1 MWVSCVNSAR
11 LSPLA
16 PCVTRSRLNRSANGG
31 ARSKLRD
38 HPQHHRHMLN
48 CSPHAIPPA
57 MQCYGVVAGTRTLAV
72 PHLLHWELHVS
83 RGVVSMLSARSA
95 RSTPQQPPWGGDPRH
110 AWYEGVLARSH
121 GLVFSSAAG
130 GAHWQIAIRCPSLPF
145 PSVKVHQAAV
155 LVRRFCFS
163 MVAGCVDQNIKD
175 PYGNT
180 LHLHE
185 VTFMLMA
192 ECFHR
197 VCG

>member
-1 MWVSCVNSAR
+1 M
-11 LSPLA
+11 
-16 PCVTRSRLNRSANGG
+16 
-31 ARSKLRD
+31 
-38 HPQHHRHMLN
+38 
-48 CSPHAIPPA
+48 
-57 MQCYGVVAGTRTLAV
+57 
-72 PHLLHWELHVS
+72 S

-110 AWYEGVLARSH
+110 AWYEGVLARSR

-130 GAHWQIAIRCPSLPF
+130 GAQWQIAIRCPSLPF

-175 PYGNT
+175 PYGNA

>member
-1 MWVSCVNSAR
+1 MRGCTGEYDVAGDVGWASYRRWPPTSLR
-11 LSPLA
+11 DSPDH
-16 PCVTRSRLNRSANGG
+16 LNRG
-31 ARSKLRD
+31 
-38 HPQHHRHMLN
+38 
-48 CSPHAIPPA
+48 
-57 MQCYGVVAGTRTLAV
+57 
-72 PHLLHWELHVS
+72 
-83 RGVVSMLSARSA
+83 
-95 RSTPQQPPWGGDPRH
+95 
-110 AWYEGVLARSH
+110 GVLARSH

>member
-1 MWVSCVNSAR
+1 
-11 LSPLA
+11 
-16 PCVTRSRLNRSANGG
+16 
-31 ARSKLRD
+31 
-38 HPQHHRHMLN
+38 MLN

-72 PHLLHWELHVS
+72 PDLLHWELHVS

-155 LVRRFCFS
+155 LVRRFCSGGGLGPKSLYTKNGPTDFS
-163 MVAGCVDQNIKD
+163 NGKFRFFPRWSLWSGKGGGVQGGWCTAI
-175 PYGNT
+175 PI
-180 LHLHE
+180 LP
-185 VTFMLMA
+185 
-192 ECFHR
+192 
-197 VCG
+197 

>member
-1 MWVSCVNSAR
+1 MWVSCVNTAR
-11 LSPLA
+11 LSPLPPMCHTFPA
-16 PCVTRSRLNRSANGG
+16 QQERQRWCPVRE
-31 ARSKLRD
+31 

-72 PHLLHWELHVS
+72 PDLLHWELHVS

-121 GLVFSSAAG
+121 ALVFSSAPG
-130 GAHWQIAIRCPSLPF
+130 GAHWQIVICCPSLPF

-155 LVRRFCFS
+155 LVRLFCFS
-163 MVAGCVDQNIKD
+163 MMAGCVDQNIKD

-192 ECFHR
+192 ECLHR